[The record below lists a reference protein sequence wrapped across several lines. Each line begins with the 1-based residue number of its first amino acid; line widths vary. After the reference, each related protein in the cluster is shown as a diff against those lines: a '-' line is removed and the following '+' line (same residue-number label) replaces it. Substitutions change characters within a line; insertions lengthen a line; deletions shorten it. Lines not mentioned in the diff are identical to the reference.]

1 MQDLI
6 ATWQST
12 TFVDAASE
20 WVDEV
25 LAQRGVQCT
34 GELEPHKVRFW
45 AAVFS
50 AQTTAG
56 RVWLK
61 VANPGQGFE
70 GALLQSLGQLRPDEV
85 MTPMAV
91 NAERGW
97 WLLPDGGPTL
107 REIANS
113 EAVWVDLLRQVAGSQ
128 KALAHEGVSLA
139 MVPRLSA
146 RDAPSHLASLIDD
159 LALRPDSDAQAITA
173 REAATLSAGLSTFG
187 ADMALLD
194 ALGIPDTLQ
203 INDVHLG
210 NACGPAHDGG
220 PFRLFDLGD
229 AFWSHPFAVLHL
241 PLRVAVGLG
250 LADPLPREA
259 AQGTLTSTYLEL
271 WPEISRDQ
279 WLTVLAAADKLG
291 ALHRAASWTRLLR
304 EVDPQRL
311 GMPPPTIADWV
322 RQALA

>member
-70 GALLQSLGQLRPDEV
+70 GALLQSLGWLRPGEV

-91 NAERGW
+91 NVERGW

-113 EAVWVDLLRQVAGSQ
+113 EAVWFACYVRWRGHKRLWRTRGCRWRW
-128 KALAHEGVSLA
+128 SLGC
-139 MVPRLSA
+139 RLE
-146 RDAPSHLASLIDD
+146 
-159 LALRPDSDAQAITA
+159 T
-173 REAATLSAGLSTFG
+173 
-187 ADMALLD
+187 
-194 ALGIPDTLQ
+194 
-203 INDVHLG
+203 
-210 NACGPAHDGG
+210 
-220 PFRLFDLGD
+220 
-229 AFWSHPFAVLHL
+229 
-241 PLRVAVGLG
+241 
-250 LADPLPREA
+250 
-259 AQGTLTSTYLEL
+259 
-271 WPEISRDQ
+271 
-279 WLTVLAAADKLG
+279 
-291 ALHRAASWTRLLR
+291 LHRTS
-304 EVDPQRL
+304 PH
-311 GMPPPTIADWV
+311 
-322 RQALA
+322 